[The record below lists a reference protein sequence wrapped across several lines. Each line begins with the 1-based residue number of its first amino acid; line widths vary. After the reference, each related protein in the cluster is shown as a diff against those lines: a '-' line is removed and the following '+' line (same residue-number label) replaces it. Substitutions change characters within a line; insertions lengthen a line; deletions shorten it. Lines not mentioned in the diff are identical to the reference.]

1 MTFTPYQIIA
11 PVISIIALA
20 YAWSLVLK
28 QKKTIW
34 EGALWTLFWSAIALI
49 AIFPEVL
56 DYLTFTMGF
65 KNRENAL
72 LITFLGILSFIV
84 FYLIVRVEELEHR
97 QTKIVRSVALREA
110 GLGQRTGME
119 CKESKVGKEGE
130 DMAGSC

>member
-11 PVISIIALA
+11 PLISVFALV
-20 YAWSLVLK
+20 YAWSLVMK

-34 EGALWTLFWSAIALI
+34 EGALWTLFWAAIALI
-49 AIFPEVL
+49 AFVPEVL

-72 LITFLGILSFIV
+72 LITFLGILSCIV

-110 GLGQRTGME
+110 GLGRNGRKHEE
-119 CKESKVGKEGE
+119 CKNNGVAE
-130 DMAGSC
+130 